1 LIMKFEEAARFGN
14 YISKSF
20 AKDIFRLL
28 NNYRDISASEA
39 ASRLGMHIQTVQ
51 DFLEAMADLNILS
64 KKEVTERKRP
74 YFRYTLEKQKIEF
87 EIDLLE
93 ELGNSDENSL
103 EQSKIREKKNAGVRF
118 SLARNGQYFS
128 NVAIWVGKGR
138 QRTEKKINLTTAQ
151 GKFLYNLPFPDGEHL
166 TLEEIRVKA
175 GIESDHM
182 PEIKDLVEEL
192 IQYKVIE
199 LLSN

>member
-1 LIMKFEEAARFGN
+1 MKFEEAARFGT

-20 AKDIFRLL
+20 AKDIFKLL

-51 DFLEAMADLNILS
+51 DFLEAMADLGILE
-64 KKEVTERKRP
+64 KKEAIERKRP
-74 YFRYTLEKQKIEF
+74 YYRYTLLTLKIAF
-87 EIDLLE
+87 ELNLE
-93 ELGNSDENSL
+93 DELKNHGNNSL
-103 EQSKIREKKNAGVRF
+103 EYSSIREKKNAGVRF

-128 NVAIWVGKGR
+128 NVTIWVGKGR
-138 QRTEKKINLTTAQ
+138 ERSEKKISLTTAQ

-166 TLEEIRVKA
+166 TLDEIRIKA
-175 GIESDHM
+175 GIENDDL

-192 IQYKVIE
+192 ILYKVIE
-199 LLSN
+199 VLN

>member
-1 LIMKFEEAARFGN
+1 MTLEEAARFGT

-20 AKDIFRLL
+20 ARDIFRLL

-51 DFLEAMADLNILS
+51 DFLEAMADLGILS
-64 KKEVTERKRP
+64 KKETIERKRP
-74 YFRYTLEKQKIEF
+74 YFRYTLVKQKIAF
-87 EIDLLE
+87 EIDLGKELE
-93 ELGNSDENSL
+93 VSGEDYL

-138 QRTEKKINLTTAQ
+138 ERSEKKISLTTAQ

-166 TLEEIRVKA
+166 TLEEIRIKA
-175 GIESDHM
+175 GVEEEQM

-192 IQYKVIE
+192 ILYKVIE
-199 LLSN
+199 VLI

>member
-1 LIMKFEEAARFGN
+1 MNFEEAARFGT

-20 AKDIFRLL
+20 ARDIFRLL

-51 DFLEAMADLNILS
+51 DFLEAMADLGILS
-64 KKEVTERKRP
+64 KKEAIERKRP
-74 YFRYTLEKQKIEF
+74 YYRYTLVKQKIVF
-87 EIDLLE
+87 EIDLHRELE
-93 ELGNSDENSL
+93 ISGADQL
-103 EQSKIREKKNAGVRF
+103 EKSRIREKKNAGVRF
-118 SLARNGQYFS
+118 SMARNGQYFS
-128 NVAIWVGKGR
+128 NVTIWVGKGR
-138 QRTEKKINLTTAQ
+138 ERTEKKINLTIAQ

-175 GIESDHM
+175 GVESDQM

-192 IQYKVIE
+192 VQYKVIE
-199 LLSN
+199 VLN

>member
-1 LIMKFEEAARFGN
+1 MNFEQAARFGT
-14 YISKSF
+14 YISKNYS
-20 AKDIFRLL
+20 KDIFRLL

-39 ASRLGMHIQTVQ
+39 ASRLGIHIQTVQ
-51 DFLEAMADLNILS
+51 DFLEAMADLGILS

-74 YFRYTLEKQKIEF
+74 YFRYTLEKQKIAF

-93 ELGNSDENSL
+93 ELRNSGDSSL
-103 EQSKIREKKNAGVRF
+103 EQSKIREKRNAGVRF

-128 NVAIWVGKGR
+128 NLAIWVGKGR
-138 QRTEKKINLTTAQ
+138 ERSEKKINLTTAQ

-166 TLEEIRVKA
+166 SLEEIRVKA
-175 GIESDHM
+175 GVEPEHL
-182 PEIKDLVEEL
+182 PEIKDLVEDL

-199 LLSN
+199 VIG

>member
-1 LIMKFEEAARFGN
+1 MKFEEAAKFGT

-20 AKDIFRLL
+20 AKDIFKLL

-51 DFLEAMADLNILS
+51 DFLEAMAELGILS
-64 KKEVTERKRP
+64 KKETTERKRP
-74 YFRYTLEKQKIEF
+74 YFRYTLEKQKIAF
-87 EIDLLE
+87 EIDLLK
-93 ELGNSDENSL
+93 ELESSTENKL

-138 QRTEKKINLTTAQ
+138 ERSEKKINLTTAQ

-166 TLEEIRVKA
+166 TLDEIRVKA
-175 GIESDHM
+175 GIEDDDM

-199 LLSN
+199 VIC

>member
-1 LIMKFEEAARFGN
+1 MKFEDAAKFGT
-14 YISKSF
+14 YISKGF

-51 DFLEAMADLNILS
+51 DFLEAMSDLGILS
-64 KKEVTERKRP
+64 KKEAIERKRP
-74 YFRYTLEKQKIEF
+74 YFRYTLATREIAFK
-87 EIDLLE
+87 IDLNKELE
-93 ELGNSDENSL
+93 VSKEDYL

-128 NVAIWVGKGR
+128 SVAIWVGKGR
-138 QRTEKKINLTTAQ
+138 ERSEKKINLTTAQ

-166 TLEEIRVKA
+166 TLEDISVKA
-175 GIESDHM
+175 GIEKEHM

-192 IQYKVIE
+192 IQYEVIE
-199 LLSN
+199 VLK

>member
-1 LIMKFEEAARFGN
+1 MNFEEAAIFGT
-14 YISKSF
+14 YISKSH

-28 NNYRDISASEA
+28 KNYRDISASEA

-51 DFLEAMADLNILS
+51 DFLEAMAGFDILE

-74 YFRYTLEKQKIEF
+74 YFRYSLKTEKIGF
-87 EIDLLE
+87 EINLGT
-93 ELGNSDENSL
+93 ELKNSDSDWL
-103 EQSKIREKKNAGVRF
+103 ESAKIKEKKNAGVRF

-128 NVAIWVGKGR
+128 SVAIWVGKGR
-138 QRTEKKINLTTAQ
+138 ERTEKKISLTTAQ
-151 GKFLYNLPFPDGEHL
+151 GKFLYNLPFPDGEFA
-166 TLEEIRVKA
+166 TLEEIRVKS
-175 GIESDHM
+175 GTENDDL

-199 LLSN
+199 KKNG

>member
-1 LIMKFEEAARFGN
+1 MKFEEAAKFGT

-51 DFLEAMADLNILS
+51 DFLEAMADLKILS
-64 KKEVTERKRP
+64 KKETIERKRP
-74 YFRYTLEKQKIEF
+74 YFRYTLQQLKISF
-87 EIDLLE
+87 ELDLME
-93 ELGNSDENSL
+93 ELKTSKNSSLENSRL
-103 EQSKIREKKNAGVRF
+103 REKKNAGVRF

-128 NVAIWVGKGR
+128 NLAIWVGKGR
-138 QRTEKKINLTTAQ
+138 ERSEKKINLTTAQ

-166 TLEEIRVKA
+166 SLEEIRIKA
-175 GIESDHM
+175 GIENDDL

-199 LLSN
+199 LFDK

>member
-1 LIMKFEEAARFGN
+1 MKFEEAARFGN

>member
-1 LIMKFEEAARFGN
+1 MNFENAARFGT
-14 YISKSF
+14 YISKNYS
-20 AKDIFRLL
+20 KDIFRLL

-51 DFLEAMADLNILS
+51 DFLEAMADLGILS

-74 YFRYTLEKQKIEF
+74 YFRYTLEKQKIAF

-93 ELGNSDENSL
+93 ELANSGNNSL
-103 EQSKIREKKNAGVRF
+103 EQSKIREKRNAGVRF
-118 SLARNGQYFS
+118 SMARSGQYFS
-128 NVAIWVGKGR
+128 SLAIWVGKGR
-138 QRTEKKINLTTAQ
+138 ERSEKKINLTTAQ

-166 TLEEIRVKA
+166 SLEEIRVKA
-175 GIESDHM
+175 GVEPEHM
-182 PEIKDLVEEL
+182 PEIKDLVEDL

-199 LLSN
+199 VMG

>member
-1 LIMKFEEAARFGN
+1 MTFEEAAKFGT

-51 DFLEAMADLNILS
+51 DFLEAMADLGILQ
-64 KKEVTERKRP
+64 KKEAIERKRP
-74 YFRYTLEKQKIEF
+74 YYRFTLKTQKIVF
-87 EIDLLE
+87 ELDLIE
-93 ELGNSDENSL
+93 ELRNTKGNSIEN
-103 EQSKIREKKNAGVRF
+103 SKIREKKNAGVRF

-128 NVAIWVGKGR
+128 SVAIWVGKGR
-138 QRTEKKINLTTAQ
+138 ERSEKKINLTTAQ
-151 GKFLYNLPFPDGEHL
+151 GKFLYNLPFPDGEFYS
-166 TLEEIRVKA
+166 LEEIRIKA
-175 GIESDHM
+175 GIEIDDM

-192 IQYKVIE
+192 IQFKVIE
-199 LLSN
+199 MFV

>member
-1 LIMKFEEAARFGN
+1 MNMNFEEAAKFGA
-14 YISKSF
+14 YISKSY

-51 DFLEAMADLNILS
+51 DFLEAMADLGVLS
-64 KKEVTERKRP
+64 KKETIERKRP
-74 YFRYTLEKQKIEF
+74 YYRYTLITQKIAF
-87 EIDLLE
+87 EIDLE
-93 ELGNSDENSL
+93 KELQVSGEDYL

-138 QRTEKKINLTTAQ
+138 ERSEKKINLTTAQ

-166 TLEEIRVKA
+166 TLEEICVKA
-175 GIESDHM
+175 GVESEQM

-192 IQYKVIE
+192 ILHKVIE
-199 LLSN
+199 VLN